1 VLEILTVLDSKIYTV
16 TLVNFCLHF
25 VHNNISKCSK
35 ICSQCLTD
43 DIVIINFRFRSWS
56 RGYFRLVMFRNH
68 TFPQAT
74 EFRAEPRN
82 FSFTAEFP
90 YFHRIT
96 RNLTYINRSAFCQPS
111 QQAHMGVCAVINAY
125 RRRCNVSKAAAVAWW
140 LGCCAL
146 FGHHCCPSSSEA
158 SPAVLPAMP
167 DSAWLTYCSNK
178 HVLHDI
184 VVDVREIKNF
194 SKIRL
199 HHRHCDLWL
208 IVIRLTV

>member
-1 VLEILTVLDSKIYTV
+1 VGISVWSCLGT
-16 TLVNFCLHF
+16 TL
-25 VHNNISKCSK
+25 
-35 ICSQCLTD
+35 
-43 DIVIINFRFRSWS
+43 FRR
-56 RGYFRLVMFRNH
+56 
-68 TFPQAT
+68 
-74 EFRAEPRN
+74 PRN
-82 FSFTAEFP
+82 FEPSHEI
-90 YFHRIT
+90 FHSPQNFRIST
-96 RNLTYINRSAFCQPS
+96 ELHVIWHTLIDRLSVNPVNKL
-111 QQAHMGVCAVINAY
+111 MGVCAVINAY